1 MNTGGP
7 DVVTGEDVAGA
18 VDAVVIGAGVV
29 GLAVARALA
38 LAGQEVVV
46 LEAERA
52 IGMHT
57 SSRNSEVIHAGFYYP
72 TGTWKARLCV
82 PGRDALYAYCE
93 AHDVPHRRVGKIVCA
108 TTDAEVGA
116 LEKYKKQGEANGVTD
131 LRWLDAAEVNAL
143 EPEVRCVR
151 GLLSPSTGIIDSH
164 GLMQAY
170 ERDLRAAGGTVL
182 LGTPVVG
189 GSVSGG
195 LTIEVGDVGGQA
207 PTTIRCRTL
216 VNSAGLYAPAV
227 AGLLRGLPAET
238 IPVATYAKG
247 HYFVLSG
254 KSPFRRLVYPIAVA
268 GGLGVHVTLDLG
280 GRARFGP
287 DVSWIDGVD
296 YSFDESRAPSFYEA
310 IRRYWPGLA
319 DGALE
324 PGYTGIRP
332 KLGEKGAASQDFVIQ
347 GPADH
352 GVPGLVNLY
361 GIESP
366 GLTAS
371 LALADVV
378 ADLVAKSPRA

>member
-1 MNTGGP
+1 
-7 DVVTGEDVAGA
+7 
-18 VDAVVIGAGVV
+18 
-29 GLAVARALA
+29 
-38 LAGQEVVV
+38 
-46 LEAERA
+46 
-52 IGMHT
+52 
-57 SSRNSEVIHAGFYYP
+57 
-72 TGTWKARLCV
+72 
-82 PGRDALYAYCE
+82 
-93 AHDVPHRRVGKIVCA
+93 
-108 TTDAEVGA
+108 
-116 LEKYKKQGEANGVTD
+116 
-131 LRWLDAAEVNAL
+131 
-143 EPEVRCVR
+143 VR

-319 DGALE
+319 DRALE